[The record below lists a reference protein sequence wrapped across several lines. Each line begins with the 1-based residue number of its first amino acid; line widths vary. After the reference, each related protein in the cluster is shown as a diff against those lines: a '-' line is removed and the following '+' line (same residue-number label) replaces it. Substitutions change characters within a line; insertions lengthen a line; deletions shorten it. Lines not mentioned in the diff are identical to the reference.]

1 MLKRFGIETY
11 KPAKT
16 PIIKKIFV
24 KAPFN
29 YKTPKTLFKD
39 YKKLKNSLM
48 HLMTKIR
55 FDICYAVS
63 RLGQFSSNLIDKYY
77 TQLKR
82 VLRYIKGIINMG
94 IAYKKDKNI
103 IINM

>member
-1 MLKRFGIETY
+1 MKICKL
-11 KPAKT
+11 AKT
-16 PIIKKIFV
+16 PIIKKTLV

-29 YKTPKTLFKD
+29 YKAPKALLKGYRKFKG
-39 YKKLKNSLM
+39 SLM

-55 FDICYAVS
+55 SNICYTVS
-63 RLGQFSSNLIDKYY
+63 RLGQFSSNPINEHY

-82 VLRYIKGIINMG
+82 VLRYIKGTINIK
-94 IAYKKDKNI
+94 IAYKRNKNI